1 MHPSIV
7 SSKCQRE
14 SFIAHPFIH
23 SIQRDGNYFQRATD
37 GRCQKSIINFPEDRR
52 TRDCDV

>member
-7 SSKCQRE
+7 SSECQRE

-37 GRCQKSIINFPEDRR
+37 GRCQKSIINFPEDRQ